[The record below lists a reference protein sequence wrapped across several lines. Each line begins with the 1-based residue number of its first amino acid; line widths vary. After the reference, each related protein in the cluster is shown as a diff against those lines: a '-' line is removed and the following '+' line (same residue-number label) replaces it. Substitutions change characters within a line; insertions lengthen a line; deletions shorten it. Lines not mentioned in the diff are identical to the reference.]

1 MSAGGDSAGVDIRSI
16 IQLLLRDS
24 GSEIV
29 VLNSHIF
36 VENYLRCSVFLLSP
50 PQPLPCKCVQQNTP
64 PWPSMRVCQVCRG
77 IRRRSS
83 SVKLCRRMLLSAM
96 LGISRRRTEGR
107 CRTVRKLIRCEVL
120 PTLAIVRPEL
130 VRTVRTSAESA
141 QWGQKGSSCMEINFA
156 PVAVQVAATKLTIK
170 FGCVLCEN
178 IELQTIYRFSHR
190 FSQSQRRP
198 RLRPSPSPGAN

>member
-1 MSAGGDSAGVDIRSI
+1 
-16 IQLLLRDS
+16 
-24 GSEIV
+24 
-29 VLNSHIF
+29 
-36 VENYLRCSVFLLSP
+36 
-50 PQPLPCKCVQQNTP
+50 
-64 PWPSMRVCQVCRG
+64 MRVCQVCRG
-77 IRRRSS
+77 IRGRSS

-190 FSQSQRRP
+190 FLQSQRRP
-198 RLRPSPSPGAN
+198 LLRPSPSPSPGAY